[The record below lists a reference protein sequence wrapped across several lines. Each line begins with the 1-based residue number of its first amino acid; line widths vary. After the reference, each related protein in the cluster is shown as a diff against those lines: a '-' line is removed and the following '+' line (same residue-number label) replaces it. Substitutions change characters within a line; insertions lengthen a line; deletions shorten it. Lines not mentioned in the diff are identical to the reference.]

1 MEVIM
6 QSTFTLRKDELNM
19 DFLKGLKKMFSG
31 KILNITVSDNKTDE
45 QDETEYLLRN
55 PETKARLLKSI
66 EEGRSGKIK
75 TVYLESL

>member
-1 MEVIM
+1 M

-19 DFLKGLKKMFSG
+19 DFLKVLKKMFSG

-55 PETKARLLKSI
+55 PVNKQMLLDGIAAI
-66 EEGRSGKIK
+66 EKGDVAKVK
-75 TVYLESL
+75 LEAL

>member
-1 MEVIM
+1 M

-45 QDETEYLLRN
+45 QDETEYLLSN
-55 PETKARLLKSI
+55 PVNKQMLLDGIAAIEKGDVTKVKLETL
-66 EEGRSGKIK
+66 
-75 TVYLESL
+75 

>member
-1 MEVIM
+1 M

-45 QDETEYLLRN
+45 QDETEYLLSN

-66 EEGRSGKIK
+66 EEGKAGKIK
-75 TVYLESL
+75 TFSLENL

>member
-1 MEVIM
+1 M

-45 QDETEYLLRN
+45 QDETEYLLSN
-55 PETKARLLKSI
+55 PEIKARLLKSI
-66 EEGRSGKIK
+66 EEGKSGKIK
-75 TVYLESL
+75 TFSSESL

>member
-1 MEVIM
+1 M

-31 KILNITVSDNKTDE
+31 KTLNITVSDNKTDE
-45 QDETEYLLRN
+45 QDETEYLLGN

-66 EEGRSGKIK
+66 EEGKSSKIK
-75 TVYLESL
+75 TFSLENL

>member
-1 MEVIM
+1 M

-31 KILNITVSDNKTDE
+31 KTLNITVSDNKTDE
-45 QDETEYLLRN
+45 QDETEYLLSN

-66 EEGRSGKIK
+66 EEGKSGKIK
-75 TVYLESL
+75 TFSLESL

>member
-31 KILNITVSDNKTDE
+31 KILNITVSDNKTDD

-75 TVYLESL
+75 TVSLESL

>member
-1 MEVIM
+1 M

-31 KILNITVSDNKTDE
+31 KTLNITVSDNKTDD
-45 QDETEYLLRN
+45 QDETEYLLSN

-66 EEGRSGKIK
+66 EEGKSGKIK
-75 TVYLESL
+75 TSSLESL